1 MSPVTL
7 QKKLSGNAPITVSDL
22 ALIAG
27 AIPGTDAGAIIET
40 PVAQHGGHERLLS
53 DSVSARGATATD
65 QIPAQDRA
73 QH

>member
-7 QKKLSGNAPITVSDL
+7 QKKLSGNAPTSVNDL

-40 PVAQHGGHERLLS
+40 AVAQHGGYERLLS
-53 DSVSARGATATD
+53 DSVSAPAATATD
-65 QIPAQDRA
+65 QISSQDRA